1 MRTAVSLVLVLVSQE
16 EDRPVQHVKT
26 CKTDGEEDDEDA
38 VNPGEFISVP
48 VTRLQRS
55 ENGKHENILKTYLC
69 KYCNS
74 GKPTKIAIQFFINV
88 LLIPL
93 KENRK

>member
-16 EDRPVQHVKT
+16 EDRPVQHVET
-26 CKTDGEEDDEDA
+26 CKADGEEDDEDA

-55 ENGKHENILKTYLC
+55 ENGKHENTLKTYLC

-74 GKPTKIAIQFFINV
+74 GKPTN
-88 LLIPL
+88 
-93 KENRK
+93 